1 MSDRPP
7 ESIVRPDG
15 IMQDACQRLQQLSLK
30 HPTEAEEELVVTL
43 GAIMEA
49 PPAPEILF
57 PLLEDIRAPFC
68 FVREAA
74 VRHYLDKAPHLDSAE
89 EAHFQHSI
97 DAAQLMMRGY
107 VFCARLEGTKSRA
120 KASDE
125 ATWAR
130 QAATVLHRCL
140 HYSAMVIF
148 EHYRAK
154 RELPPG
160 TWSRH
165 HSLFASANRLGL
177 ATLPIEDRVF
187 DEVQTTHCQAA
198 YALPLLAELAR
209 PYGRNPRDLNFIWS
223 WSEQLAQEVRL
234 APVWQQSALA
244 GHIVEF
250 DQDAPPRPVQL
261 VKPSKSTVRMDTSSV
276 TGRIRQVLDKLAH
289 GALPERLGLCPES
302 VDNSR
307 RLLAELLGLWS
318 LEAPARQQPRTR
330 QGSHARVC
338 TGFAAIHHFVLGSE
352 TGAAC
357 LAQLKRLEGL
367 EIHHHDEEWEV
378 VDRCPTGIR
387 LACSATNTRVANQQ
401 LIALRPDGS
410 GSYLFGQVEWLKRE
424 QGGRLL
430 AGIGIFPG
438 TPQAVCVRMAPQVRG
453 QKGLFVRAFVL
464 RGESG
469 LPEEASIFLP
479 AGMPSSEGPV
489 EMLYEECSLI
499 RLGDEMARGL
509 DFVQAG
515 FTAL

>member
-1 MSDRPP
+1 MSDRLP
-7 ESIVRPDG
+7 EAILHPDG
-15 IMQDACQRLQQLSLK
+15 GVQAACLRLQELPLK
-30 HPTEAEEELVVTL
+30 HPTEAEEELVATL

-49 PPAPEILF
+49 PPPPEILF

-120 KASDE
+120 KSAEE
-125 ATWAR
+125 ANWTT

-154 RELPPG
+154 RELPSG

-177 ATLPIEDRVF
+177 ATLPIEDRIF
-187 DEVQTTHCQAA
+187 DEVRTTHCQAA
-198 YALPLLAELAR
+198 YAIPLLAELAR

-223 WSEQLAQEVRL
+223 WSEQIAQELRL
-234 APVWQQSALA
+234 TPIWQQSALA
-244 GHIVEF
+244 GHVVEL

-261 VKPSKSTVRMDTSSV
+261 VQPNKSTVRMDTTSV

-330 QGSHARVC
+330 QGCHARIC
-338 TGFAAIHHFVLGSE
+338 TGFAAIHHFVLGTE
-352 TGAAC
+352 PGTAC

-378 VDRCPTGIR
+378 IDRCPTGFR
-387 LACSATNTRVANQQ
+387 LACSATNTRLANQQ

-424 QGGRLL
+424 QCGRLL

-438 TPQAVCVRMAPQVRG
+438 TPQAVCVRAAPLVRG

-464 RGESG
+464 RSDTG

-479 AGMPSSEGPV
+479 AGMQNGREAI

-499 RLGDEMARGL
+499 RLGNEIAHGL
-509 DFVQAG
+509 DFVQTG
-515 FTAL
+515 FAAL